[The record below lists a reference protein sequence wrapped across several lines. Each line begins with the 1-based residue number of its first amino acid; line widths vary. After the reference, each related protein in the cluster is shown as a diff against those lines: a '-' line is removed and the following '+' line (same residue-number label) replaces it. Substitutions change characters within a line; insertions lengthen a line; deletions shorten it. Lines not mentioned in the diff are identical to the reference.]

1 MIDLIPSL
9 TIIVI
14 GTLLACYTISFIYT
28 INELKAQVAELEKTR
43 ALANSV
49 IRELNQTVAKL
60 KGN

>member
-14 GTLLACYTISFIYT
+14 GTLLSCYTISFIYT